1 MTSRKLIHKSRH
13 FSLPSFSSSLSL
25 KLDEFRDTFST
36 PFCVTNSSYF
46 NDIPEPVSDDADS
59 LNLGLVSDKMPI
71 LDAKKASNGFDA
83 TSYKDIRQATQ
94 LKNGMASA
102 TSNGFHSTLDDSED
116 GEFCHDFLYKVCK
129 L

>member
-36 PFCVTNSSYF
+36 PFCVTNTSYF

-59 LNLGLVSDKMPI
+59 MNLGLVSDKMPI
-71 LDAKKASNGFDA
+71 LNPKKASNGFDT
-83 TSYKDIRQATQ
+83 TSYKDIRQETQ
-94 LKNGMASA
+94 LKNGMAGT
-102 TSNGFHSTLDDSED
+102 TSNGSDSTLDDSED
-116 GEFCHDFLYKVCK
+116 GDFYHDFLYKVCK